1 MKRIKTLNLSSERR
15 VELLGHYFQVD
26 NENRIVYVKLR
37 FDKASDILE
46 TNFGE
51 EGCGMF
57 KNSIL
62 QSVGDIYGHIPME
75 YRVEIEFC
83 IGDYEG
89 YEPRE
94 VLNRFNEA
102 LELNNYQAQ
111 KDKKRRWLRASLLVL
126 AGLAILAIMGIG
138 SSQHWFGEDGS
149 TSASLWNEVLDIAGW
164 VFIWEAVTISFL
176 QQNELGL
183 LGVKILSRT
192 NGIRFYKSGSNEIL
206 AEENGSAIVAKW
218 EEEGKVEK
226 SGKLALLISSSGFLA
241 FGVAS
246 TLATLLSLKS
256 YTPWGHEFWGL
267 IVSALIVLIID
278 SLAGVTGICNYLG
291 KRKIGKF
298 CPIFG
303 VLAFAYLVTSIVVS
317 AVYQSV
323 GFTFSAIV
331 TAVLQIGYVYG
342 IIVDFLRRK
351 KSHLISK

>member
-1 MKRIKTLNLSSERR
+1 MKKIKPLNLSSERR
-15 VELLGHYFQVD
+15 VELLGHYFRVD

-37 FDKASDILE
+37 YDKASELLE

-51 EGCGMF
+51 DGCGMF

-62 QSVGDIYGHIPME
+62 QSVGDIYGHIPVE

-89 YEPRE
+89 YEPKE

-126 AGLAILAIMGIG
+126 AGLAILAIMGLG
-138 SSQHWFGEDGS
+138 SNQHWFGEDGS

-176 QQNELGL
+176 QKNELGL

-192 NGIRFYKSGSNEIL
+192 NGIRFYKSESSELL

-218 EEEGKVEK
+218 EEEGKLEK

-246 TLATLLSLKS
+246 TLATMLTLKP
-256 YTPWGHEFWGL
+256 YTLWRADFWGL
-267 IVSALIVLIID
+267 IIGALIVLVVD
-278 SLAGVTGICNYLG
+278 TFAGIAGICCYLG
-291 KRKIGKF
+291 KRKLGKF
-298 CPIFG
+298 TPLFG
-303 VLAFAYLVTSIVVS
+303 TLAFTYLVTSIVIS
-317 AVYQSV
+317 AIYQSV
-323 GFTFSAIV
+323 GFTFSAVV
-331 TAVLQIGYVYG
+331 TAILQIGYVYG
-342 IIVDFLRRK
+342 IIIDILKRK
-351 KSHLISK
+351 KVI

>member
-1 MKRIKTLNLSSERR
+1 M
-15 VELLGHYFQVD
+15 
-26 NENRIVYVKLR
+26 KLR
-37 FDKASDILE
+37 YEKASDVLE

-62 QSVGDIYGHIPME
+62 ETIGDIYGNIPVE

-83 IGDYEG
+83 IEDYEG
-89 YEPRE
+89 YEPRD

-111 KDKKRRWLRASLLVL
+111 RDKKRRWLRASLLVL
-126 AGLAILAIMGIG
+126 AGLAILAIMGFG
-138 SSQHWFGEDGS
+138 ASQNWFGDEGS
-149 TSASLWNEVLDIAGW
+149 ASASLWNEVLDIAGW

-192 NGIRFYKSGSNEIL
+192 NGIRFYRKGNSELL
-206 AEENGSAIVAKW
+206 AEENGSSIVAKW
-218 EEEGKVEK
+218 EEEGKFSK

-246 TLATLLSLKS
+246 TFATVLSLKAYPANS
-256 YTPWGHEFWGL
+256 VDFWGL
-267 IVSALIVLIID
+267 IIGALIL
-278 SLAGVTGICNYLG
+278 LAVASFAGISGISCYLG
-291 KRKIGKF
+291 KGPLRKAAPF
-298 CPIFG
+298 FG
-303 VLAFAYLVTSIVVS
+303 VLVFIYLVTSIVISV
-317 AVYQSV
+317 VYQSM

-342 IIVDFLRRK
+342 IIIDLVKRK
-351 KSHLISK
+351 KSR

>member
-1 MKRIKTLNLSSERR
+1 MKKIKPLNLSSERR

-26 NENRIVYVKLR
+26 NEHRIVYVKLR
-37 FDKASDILE
+37 YDKASDVLE

-62 QSVGDIYGHIPME
+62 QSVGDIYGNIPME

-111 KDKKRRWLRASLLVL
+111 RDKKRRWLRASLLVL
-126 AGLAILAIMGIG
+126 AGLAILALMGLG
-138 SSQHWFGEDGS
+138 SSQNWFGEDGS

-192 NGIRFYKSGSNEIL
+192 NGIRFYKSGNPELL

-218 EEEGKVEK
+218 EEEGRFEK

-256 YTPWGHEFWGL
+256 YTPGSEDFWGL
-267 IVSALIVLIID
+267 IASALIVLVVD
-278 SLAGVTGICNYLG
+278 SLAGITGICCYLG
-291 KRKIGKF
+291 KRKLGKF
-298 CPIFG
+298 TPVFG
-303 VLAFAYLVTSIVVS
+303 AMAFIYLVSSIVISV
-317 AVYQSV
+317 VYQSA
-323 GFTFSAIV
+323 GFTFSAVV

-342 IIVDFLRRK
+342 IITDQVKRK
-351 KSHLISK
+351 RMF